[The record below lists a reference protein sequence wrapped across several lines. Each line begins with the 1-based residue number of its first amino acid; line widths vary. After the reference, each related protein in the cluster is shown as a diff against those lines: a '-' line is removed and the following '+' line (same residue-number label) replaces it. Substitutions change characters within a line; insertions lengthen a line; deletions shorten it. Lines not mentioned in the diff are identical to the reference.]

1 MTQVQMCSPGS
12 PGSNP
17 RPGKADQFTCNQTY
31 VTNSSEVFFPA
42 DVGKFTLMISHAAR
56 TSNLPN
62 QMGWPFGSG
71 ASGNIAVAS
80 TDINGTLA
88 GT

>member
-62 QMGWPFGSG
+62 QMSG